1 MSILDRVT
9 GSDLLTV
16 APSLFFLYCLN
27 IICRRYILH
36 DGILK
41 LADKKNSKTEN
52 APCSAALSIKH

>member
-41 LADKKNSKTEN
+41 LADKKIQKQRMHP
-52 APCSAALSIKH
+52 AVQHCQ

>member
-27 IICRRYILH
+27 IICSRYILH

-41 LADKKNSKTEN
+41 LVDKIIQKQRMHP
-52 APCSAALSIKH
+52 AVQHCQ

>member
-27 IICRRYILH
+27 IICSRYILH

-41 LADKKNSKTEN
+41 LADKNN
-52 APCSAALSIKH
+52 